1 MNLSEK
7 IIKIREENNLTQDEM
22 AEKIFVTRQAISK
35 WERGVSYPSLDVLRL
50 ISKEFKISMNNLL
63 DVSENEK
70 NKEYKPIGFKHYG
83 FIILYV
89 AMLFI
94 VGGVMAVFNILS
106 IEANAEIWELAVY
119 NSLLCLVL
127 ASVIYL
133 LIQSL
138 IPFSSVLVEYNDYG
152 IRIKTLKGTKEIP
165 FQKITSLEIKTH
177 GNWTAGRLTVRTF
190 NENYTVYPLK
200 DLNQVKTVID
210 EVKVLNRY

>member
-94 VGGVMAVFNILS
+94 VGGVIAAFNILS

-119 NSLLCLVL
+119 NSLLCFVL

-200 DLNQVKTVID
+200 DLNQVKT
-210 EVKVLNRY
+210 KLKF

>member
-35 WERGVSYPSLDVLRL
+35 WEKGVSYPSLDVLRL
-50 ISKEFKISMNNLL
+50 ISKEFKINMNNLL

-94 VGGVMAVFNILS
+94 VGGVMAAFNILS
-106 IEANAEIWELAVY
+106 IEASAEIWELAVY

-138 IPFSSVLVEYNDYG
+138 IPFSSVLAEYNDYG

>member
-94 VGGVMAVFNILS
+94 VGGVIAAFNILS

-119 NSLLCLVL
+119 NSLLCFVL

-152 IRIKTLKGTKEIP
+152 IRKKTLKGTKEIP

>member
-35 WERGVSYPSLDVLRL
+35 WERGISYPSLDVLRL

-63 DVSENEK
+63 DVSENVK

-83 FIILYV
+83 FIILYAV
-89 AMLFI
+89 MLAI
-94 VGGVMAVFNILS
+94 VGAVMVAFNILS
-106 IEANAEIWELAVY
+106 IESNAEIWELAVY
-119 NSLLCLVL
+119 NVLLGFVCLMV
-127 ASVIYL
+127 VYL
-133 LIQSL
+133 LIQS
-138 IPFSSVLVEYNDYG
+138 IFPSHKVLVEYNDYG
-152 IRIKTLKGTKEIP
+152 IRIRTLKGTKEIP

-190 NENYTVYPLK
+190 DANYTVYPLK

-210 EVKVLNRY
+210 EVKILNRY

>member
-35 WERGVSYPSLDVLRL
+35 WERGISYPSLDVLRL

-94 VGGVMAVFNILS
+94 VGGVMAAFNILS

-119 NSLLCLVL
+119 NVLLGFVCLMV
-127 ASVIYL
+127 VYL
-133 LIQSL
+133 LIQS
-138 IPFSSVLVEYNDYG
+138 IFPSHKVLVEYNDYG
-152 IRIKTLKGTKEIP
+152 IRIRTLKGTKEIP

-190 NENYTVYPLK
+190 DENYTVYPLK

>member
-94 VGGVMAVFNILS
+94 VGGVMAAFNILS

>member
-7 IIKIREENNLTQDEM
+7 IIKIREDNNLTQDEM

-35 WERGVSYPSLDVLRL
+35 WERGISYPSLDVLRL

-94 VGGVMAVFNILS
+94 VGGVIAAFNILS

-119 NSLLCLVL
+119 NSLLCFVL

-190 NENYTVYPLK
+190 NENYTAYPLK

>member
-35 WERGVSYPSLDVLRL
+35 WERGVSYPSLDILRL

-94 VGGVMAVFNILS
+94 VGGVMAAFNILS

-210 EVKVLNRY
+210 EVKIMKGS

>member
-7 IIKIREENNLTQDEM
+7 IIEIREENNLTQDEM

-35 WERGVSYPSLDVLRL
+35 WERGISYPSLDVLRL

-89 AMLFI
+89 TMFFI
-94 VGGVMAVFNILS
+94 VGGVMAAFNILS
-106 IEANAEIWELAVY
+106 IEANAEIWELVVY

-133 LIQSL
+133 LIQSF

>member
-35 WERGVSYPSLDVLRL
+35 WERGISYPSLDVLRL

-63 DVSENEK
+63 DVNENEK

-89 AMLFI
+89 VMLLI
-94 VGGVMAVFNILS
+94 VGGAIAAFNILLEGTDTALWAIIFYNALLGVVALS
-106 IEANAEIWELAVY
+106 IVY
-119 NSLLCLVL
+119 M
-127 ASVIYL
+127 
-133 LIQSL
+133 LIQS
-138 IPFSSVLVEYNDYG
+138 IFPNNAVLVEYNDFG
-152 IRIKTLKGTKEIP
+152 IRIKTFKGVKEIP
-165 FQKITSLEIKTH
+165 FQKITALEIKTH

-190 NENYTVYPLK
+190 DANKEEFLR
-200 DLNQVKTVID
+200 DF
-210 EVKVLNRY
+210 

>member
-1 MNLSEK
+1 MKLSEK

-22 AEKIFVTRQAISK
+22 AERIFVTRQAISK
-35 WERGVSYPSLDVLRL
+35 WERGISYPSLDVLRL

-83 FIILYV
+83 FIVIYV
-89 AMLFI
+89 VMLLI
-94 VGGVMAVFNILS
+94 VGGAMAAFNILLEGTDTALWAIVFYNVLLGVVALS
-106 IEANAEIWELAVY
+106 IVYMLVQSIFPNNA
-119 NSLLCLVL
+119 
-127 ASVIYL
+127 
-133 LIQSL
+133 
-138 IPFSSVLVEYNDYG
+138 VLVEYNDFG
-152 IRIKTLKGTKEIP
+152 IRIRTLKGTKEIP
-165 FQKITSLEIKTH
+165 FQKITALEIRTH

-190 NENYTVYPLK
+190 DANYTVYPLK

>member
-7 IIKIREENNLTQDEM
+7 IAKIREENNLTQDEM

-89 AMLFI
+89 VMLLI
-94 VGGVMAVFNILS
+94 VGGAIAAFNIL
-106 IEANAEIWELAVY
+106 INGTDTELWAVIFYNALLAVVTLSIIY
-119 NSLLCLVL
+119 MLFHLLFLIVRSLL
-127 ASVIYL
+127 
-133 LIQSL
+133 
-138 IPFSSVLVEYNDYG
+138 N
-152 IRIKTLKGTKEIP
+152 
-165 FQKITSLEIKTH
+165 ITTSE
-177 GNWTAGRLTVRTF
+177 
-190 NENYTVYPLK
+190 
-200 DLNQVKTVID
+200 
-210 EVKVLNRY
+210 

>member
-7 IIKIREENNLTQDEM
+7 IIKIREEN
-22 AEKIFVTRQAISK
+22 TRQAISK

-94 VGGVMAVFNILS
+94 VGGVIAAFNILS

-119 NSLLCLVL
+119 NSLLCFVL

>member
-22 AEKIFVTRQAISK
+22 AKKIFVTRQAISK

-94 VGGVMAVFNILS
+94 VGGVIAAFNILS

-119 NSLLCLVL
+119 NSLLCFVL

>member
-35 WERGVSYPSLDVLRL
+35 WERGISYPSLDVLRL

-83 FIILYV
+83 FIILYAV
-89 AMLFI
+89 MLAI
-94 VGGVMAVFNILS
+94 VGAVIVAFNILS
-106 IEANAEIWELAVY
+106 IESNAEIWELAVY
-119 NSLLCLVL
+119 NVLLGFVCLMV
-127 ASVIYL
+127 VYL
-133 LIQSL
+133 LIQS
-138 IPFSSVLVEYNDYG
+138 IFPSHKVLVEYNDYG
-152 IRIKTLKGTKEIP
+152 IRIRTLKGTKEIP
-165 FQKITSLEIKTH
+165 FQKITSLEIRTH

-190 NENYTVYPLK
+190 DENYTVYPLK

>member
-7 IIKIREENNLTQDEM
+7 IIEIREVNNLTQDEM

-89 AMLFI
+89 AMLLI
-94 VGGVMAVFNILS
+94 VGGVMAAFNILS
-106 IEANAEIWELAVY
+106 IEANAEIWELVVY

-127 ASVIYL
+127 ASVMYL

-138 IPFSSVLVEYNDYG
+138 VPFSSVLVEYNDYG
-152 IRIKTLKGTKEIP
+152 IRIKTLKGIKEIP

-177 GNWTAGRLTVRTF
+177 GNWTAGRLTIRTF

>member
-7 IIKIREENNLTQDEM
+7 ITKIREENNLTQDEM

-35 WERGVSYPSLDVLRL
+35 WERGISYPSLDVLRL

-83 FIILYV
+83 FIILYAV
-89 AMLFI
+89 MFAI
-94 VGGVMAVFNILS
+94 VGAVMVAFNIFS
-106 IEANAEIWELAVY
+106 IESNAEIWELAVY
-119 NSLLCLVL
+119 NVLLGFVCLMV
-127 ASVIYL
+127 VYL
-133 LIQSL
+133 LIQS
-138 IPFSSVLVEYNDYG
+138 IFPSHKVPVKYNDYG
-152 IRIKTLKGTKEIP
+152 IRIRTLKGTKEIP

-190 NENYTVYPLK
+190 DANYTVYPLK

-210 EVKVLNRY
+210 EVKILNRY

>member
-89 AMLFI
+89 AMLCI
-94 VGGVMAVFNILS
+94 VGGVIAAFNILS

-190 NENYTVYPLK
+190 TENYTVYPLK

-210 EVKVLNRY
+210 AVKVLNRY

>member
-1 MNLSEK
+1 
-7 IIKIREENNLTQDEM
+7 
-22 AEKIFVTRQAISK
+22 
-35 WERGVSYPSLDVLRL
+35 
-50 ISKEFKISMNNLL
+50 
-63 DVSENEK
+63 
-70 NKEYKPIGFKHYG
+70 
-83 FIILYV
+83 
-89 AMLFI
+89 MLQT
-94 VGGVMAVFNILS
+94 S
-106 IEANAEIWELAVY
+106 
-119 NSLLCLVL
+119 S
-127 ASVIYL
+127 IYL

-138 IPFSSVLVEYNDYG
+138 VPFSSVLVEYNDYG

>member
-1 MNLSEK
+1 MNLSKK
-7 IIKIREENNLTQDEM
+7 IIKIREENTLTQDEM
-22 AEKIFVTRQAISK
+22 AKKIFVTRQAISK

-89 AMLFI
+89 AMLCI
-94 VGGVMAVFNILS
+94 VGGVIAAFNILS

-177 GNWTAGRLTVRTF
+177 GNWTAGRLTVRTV
-190 NENYTVYPLK
+190 NEKYTVYPLK

>member
-94 VGGVMAVFNILS
+94 VGGVIAAFNILS

-119 NSLLCLVL
+119 NSLLCFVL

-210 EVKVLNRY
+210 EVKVLSRY

>member
-35 WERGVSYPSLDVLRL
+35 WERGISYPSLDVLRL

-89 AMLFI
+89 AMLLI
-94 VGGVMAVFNILS
+94 VGGVMAAFNILS
-106 IEANAEIWELAVY
+106 IESNAEIWELVVY

-127 ASVIYL
+127 ASVMYL
-133 LIQSL
+133 LVQSL
-138 IPFSSVLVEYNDYG
+138 VPFSSVLVEYNDYG
-152 IRIKTLKGTKEIP
+152 IRIKTLKG
-165 FQKITSLEIKTH
+165 KTH

>member
-35 WERGVSYPSLDVLRL
+35 WERGISYPSLDVLRL

-83 FIILYV
+83 FIILYAV
-89 AMLFI
+89 MLAI
-94 VGGVMAVFNILS
+94 VGAVMVAFNILS
-106 IEANAEIWELAVY
+106 IESNAEIWELAVY
-119 NSLLCLVL
+119 NVLLGFVCLMV
-127 ASVIYL
+127 VYL
-133 LIQSL
+133 LIQS
-138 IPFSSVLVEYNDYG
+138 IFPSHKVLVEYNDYG
-152 IRIKTLKGTKEIP
+152 IRIRTLKGTKEIP

-190 NENYTVYPLK
+190 DANYTVYPLK

-210 EVKVLNRY
+210 EVKILNRY

>member
-35 WERGVSYPSLDVLRL
+35 WERGVSYPSLDILRL

-94 VGGVMAVFNILS
+94 VGGVMAAFNILS

>member
-35 WERGVSYPSLDVLRL
+35 WEKGVSYPSLEVLRL
-50 ISKEFKISMNNLL
+50 ISKEFKINMNNLL

-94 VGGVMAVFNILS
+94 VGGVMAAFNILS
-106 IEANAEIWELAVY
+106 IEASAEIWELAVY

-138 IPFSSVLVEYNDYG
+138 IPFSSVLAEYNDYG

>member
-35 WERGVSYPSLDVLRL
+35 WERGISYPSLDVLRL

-83 FIILYV
+83 FIILYAV
-89 AMLFI
+89 MLAI
-94 VGGVMAVFNILS
+94 VGAVIVALNILS
-106 IEANAEIWELAVY
+106 IESNAEIWELAVY
-119 NSLLCLVL
+119 NVLLGFVCLMV
-127 ASVIYL
+127 VYL
-133 LIQSL
+133 LIQS
-138 IPFSSVLVEYNDYG
+138 IFPYHKVLVEYNDYG
-152 IRIKTLKGTKEIP
+152 IKIRTLKGTKEIP

-190 NENYTVYPLK
+190 DENYTVYPLK